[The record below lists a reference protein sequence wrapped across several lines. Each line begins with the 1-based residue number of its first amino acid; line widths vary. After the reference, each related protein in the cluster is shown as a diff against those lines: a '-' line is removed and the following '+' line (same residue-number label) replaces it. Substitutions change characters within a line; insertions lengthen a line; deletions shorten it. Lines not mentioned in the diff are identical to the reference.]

1 MWGGKLHGI
10 IDVALIQS
18 CVSDNAVKP
27 FVKNYRMVIADE
39 CHHVSAINYEQIL
52 KTPNARAKKQ
62 SLSFER
68 LHDTSLYSI
77 LTR

>member
-1 MWGGKLHGI
+1 M
-10 IDVALIQS
+10 QS
-18 CVSDNAVKP
+18 SVFDNAVKP
-27 FVKNYRMVIADE
+27 FVKDYRMVIADE

-52 KTPNARAKKQ
+52 KAVNARAKMQ

-68 LHDTSLYSI
+68 LHDTTLYSI